1 VSQRR
6 PRTLAARTPLA
17 LFLGFG
23 STAWA
28 GPYLRVSTELSVA
41 RSTKECGQQAAKAL
55 SDLRRDRR
63 LRVPEDNPR
72 LGYTRDTTAYVDC
85 I

>member
-1 VSQRR
+1 MPDNTFPGLPAPPKFPAIFR
-6 PRTLAARTPLA
+6 
-17 LFLGFG
+17 
-23 STAWA
+23 
-28 GPYLRVSTELSVA
+28 ELSVA
-41 RSTKECGQQAAKAL
+41 RSTKECGQQAAKTL